1 MFGILFKLAK
11 MVLNS
16 VLQGLNQQ
24 LNIIED
30 QAKAPMRAMVEQVTG
45 GIWIGQGADAFVD
58 EVMNLVTP
66 KVTNIM
72 DVVSIFS
79 GNLVKA
85 RDLIDR
91 ADEETQQLVKS
102 RIFDSFKFY

>member
-72 DVVSIFS
+72 DVVSTFS

-102 RIFDSFKFY
+102 RIFDAFKFY